1 MEGLTQRQGEVYR
14 AVVDWIEANGQPP
27 TVRELAGVLSVGP
40 RAVFDH
46 LQALIRKGYLRSK
59 PGLSRGLEVVG
70 ERGGMAVSSRALP
83 IIGRVAAGVPLL
95 AEENWEGAL
104 SLDRSLLP
112 PADCFLL
119 RVTGDSM
126 TGAHIL
132 DGDLVV
138 VRPTETAEEG
148 QIVVAL
154 LGEEATVKR
163 FSRRG
168 KVPTLLPENPAY
180 QPIVLDGTGG
190 EDGRTGGEVRRTGGE
205 VRIIGR
211 VVGLIREGIGG

>member
-1 MEGLTQRQGEVYR
+1 MEGLTHRQGEVYR
-14 AVVDWIEANGQPP
+14 TVVEWIEANGQPP
-27 TVRELAGVLSVGP
+27 TVREMAGVLGIGP

-59 PGLSRGLEVVG
+59 PGLSRGLSVIG
-70 ERGGMAVSSRALP
+70 EGKGPAVSARALP

-95 AEENWEGAL
+95 AEENWEGVL
-104 SLDRSLLP
+104 SIDRSLLP
-112 PADCFLL
+112 QGDIFLL
-119 RVTGDSM
+119 RVSGDSM
-126 TGAHIL
+126 IGDHIL

-138 VRPTETAEEG
+138 VRRAETAEEG

-163 FSRRG
+163 FSRKGGRL
-168 KVPTLLPENPAY
+168 TLIPSNPRY
-180 QPIVLDGTGG
+180 KPIVMEGV
-190 EDGRTGGEVRRTGGE
+190 EDE

-211 VVGLIREGIGG
+211 VVSLIREGVGG